1 MILKGLV
8 IIYYIYI
15 FNNDFK
21 GILDGQPKYEF
32 PLTSYKYIFFFC
44 ITCMTTSTGEETL
57 NQSWLACLYL
67 CHFALFKMN
76 STCFNTIIHN
86 TLACIQYSI
95 IASGL
100 FSDFKIKCF
109 LKQKMKRSY
118 KSWTQSCL
126 LVTLLDCK
134 LMFKYRSDF
143 TLIQE

>member
-1 MILKGLV
+1 MVNQNMNFLWQV
-8 IIYYIYI
+8 
-15 FNNDFK
+15 
-21 GILDGQPKYEF
+21 
-32 PLTSYKYIFFFC
+32 TSIFFFC

-67 CHFALFKMN
+67 SHFALFKMN

-86 TLACIQYSI
+86 ALACIQYSI

-100 FSDFKIKCF
+100 FFDFKIKCF
-109 LKQKMKRSY
+109 LKKMNRSY

-143 TLIQE
+143 TLIQEWYDFKDKCDAKSIKYHNVHSFH

>member
-1 MILKGLV
+1 MILRVFLMV
-8 IIYYIYI
+8 NQNMNFLWQVTSI
-15 FNNDFK
+15 F
-21 GILDGQPKYEF
+21 
-32 PLTSYKYIFFFC
+32 FFFC

-109 LKQKMKRSY
+109 LKKWTGLVNLERNLVYWSHCLPVNWCSNIDLTSLWFKNNITLKTNAMQK
-118 KSWTQSCL
+118 
-126 LVTLLDCK
+126 V
-134 LMFKYRSDF
+134 
-143 TLIQE
+143 